1 MLCGPCHGLRIIKAI
16 VAHKAG
22 YKRQET
28 TTAPVVTISGR
39 SHAASQAGWASGD
52 GDNKDNKDHLA
63 GDSVPATRGVAR
75 RAPAR

>member
-1 MLCGPCHGLRIIKAI
+1 LRIIMAV
-16 VAHKAG
+16 VAREAG

-28 TTAPVVTISGR
+28 TTAPVITISGR
-39 SHAASQAGWASGD
+39 SHAASQAGGD

-63 GDSVPATRGVAR
+63 GDSVPATRGAAR